1 MPTINE
7 DLISAVNEVAEA
19 QRALAVS
26 LVELREDKTAFD
38 LTKEIPSD
46 HQTVVSLDGQLTT
59 IIQSIKGIAEKGDL
73 TFVPM
78 KQQKSALSTLRQ
90 IIQHYAAVNLAIAT
104 SPPIHSI
111 DPENFTFVGN
121 DGVQRT
127 ISGNLK
133 AIVDAF
139 EDLLAD
145 WHLLRLAA
153 KSPRID
159 DFASFLK
166 INEKHRENLETAYN
180 NIQILKADASSAVQ
194 SISDLQAQATDAQ
207 IEIERVMSIAQADRK
222 TTSEYLAEAVAKL
235 EGIRKASSDATS
247 LTESINEYD
256 TEFQRFRAQLDER
269 TKKFTDGTQE
279 LSNLVAQLH
288 EREAV
293 IDRLI
298 AQSEGMLVGATNAG
312 LAGSLSKRFSEVA
325 SEVTKARTA
334 YYFAIGLLIFATI
347 PIAFDVL
354 PRELLSS
361 VLKKISGGLIEISSS
376 TEKISQSDLLGH
388 VLARALL
395 LIPAFLL
402 VRFAAARHE
411 RLFRL
416 REHYA
421 YKYSIA
427 SSVEGFKQQS
437 PDQYKDYVALI
448 AFNELTFNPATQME
462 ARGPETKHLNP
473 ILDAA
478 MKKMGLAPEQQQ

>member
-1 MPTINE
+1 MTSLSE
-7 DLISAVNEVAEA
+7 DLVAAVNEIAEA
-19 QRALAVS
+19 QQALAFK
-26 LVELREDKTAFD
+26 LVELGTDKTAFD
-38 LTKEIPSD
+38 LTKEIPGKS
-46 HQTVVSLDGQLTT
+46 QTIASVDGQLTAV
-59 IIQSIKGIAEKGDL
+59 IQSIKGIAEQSDL
-73 TFVPM
+73 TLVPL
-78 KQQKSALSTLRQ
+78 KQLKSARSILQQTV
-90 IIQHYAAVNLAIAT
+90 QHYAAATLAIEAST
-104 SPPIHSI
+104 PIHSI
-111 DPENFTFVGN
+111 DPENFTYVGN
-121 DGVQRT
+121 DGVERT
-127 ISGNLK
+127 LSGNLK
-133 AIVDAF
+133 AIVDSF
-139 EDLLAD
+139 EDLLPE

-153 KSPRID
+153 KSPRIN

-166 INEKHRENLETAYN
+166 INEKNREHLENAYSD
-180 NIQILKADASSAVQ
+180 IQRLKADAGSAVQ
-194 SISDLQAQATDAQ
+194 SISDLHTQATSAQ
-207 IEIERVMSIAQADRK
+207 TEIDRVAAIAQADRK
-222 TTSEYLAEAVAKL
+222 TASEYLAEAATKL
-235 EGIRKASSDATS
+235 EGIRAASSDAAS

-256 TEFQRFRAQLDER
+256 TEFERFQAQLDER
-269 TKKFTDGTQE
+269 TKRFTEGTQE
-279 LSNLVAQLH
+279 LNNLIAQLH
-288 EREAV
+288 QRESV
-293 IDRLI
+293 IERLI

-325 SEVTKARTA
+325 SEVTKARIG

-361 VLKKISGGLIEISSS
+361 VLKKISGGFVEISSS
-376 TEKISQSDLLGH
+376 PEKVAQSDLLGH

-395 LIPAFLL
+395 LIPALLL

-427 SSVEGFKQQS
+427 TSVEGFKQQS
-437 PDQYKDYVALI
+437 PDQYRDFVALI

-462 ARGPETKHLNP
+462 AKGPETKHLNP